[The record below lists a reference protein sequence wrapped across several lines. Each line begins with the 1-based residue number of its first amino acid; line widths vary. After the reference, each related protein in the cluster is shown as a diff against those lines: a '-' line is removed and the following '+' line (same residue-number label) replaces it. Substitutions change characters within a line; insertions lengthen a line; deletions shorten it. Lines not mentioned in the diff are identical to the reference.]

1 MGGTNKLNLRVL
13 NRIEPNILQYL
24 PYGVTTLEM
33 KTEGDLDEVLDYIYP
48 SRRGGDRDKNL
59 FVGFA
64 DQSDDFL
71 VLWGGGSEG
80 GLKVSNDNV
89 SGRLFFQILHRGNNT
104 DTQSITLCQSGTDM
118 PITTI
123 KLIPA
128 DDSINLVRMKM
139 CPAKE
144 GNEIHEISF
153 KGSRV
158 PLYYPRWF
166 PPRPLENEDIQYC
179 DIDVPNIKIKF
190 KVKENA
196 FIPQVDSDIDIF
208 LNDDPNPIARISED
222 WRYSSLHAE
231 LFTIFGD
238 SDYLILRLWC
248 YWINANFSFGGSLNI
263 ECPDYERFDFLI
275 DMKKKKVT
283 YVGTDFHYQEW
294 WYKIDDGEDFTR
306 AKIAGGIW
314 TIERTLMSLRERFN
328 TKENFDPMTLLKV
341 MLKQETPALAPMK
354 ILREYIQSNRSRMEP
369 YKAAGFF
376 GKHIPY
382 PENGR
387 PVADLV
393 SSIATS

>member
-1 MGGTNKLNLRVL
+1 MNLKILNEEKPHV
-13 NRIEPNILQYL
+13 LQYL
-24 PYGVTTLEM
+24 PYGVTTLQM
-33 KTEGDLDEVLDYIYP
+33 KIEADPHEVLDCIYP
-48 SRRGGDRDKNL
+48 NKKGTDRDEKL

-64 DQSDDFL
+64 DQSEDFL

-80 GLKVSNDNV
+80 GLKLNSDNV
-89 SGRLFFQILHRGNNT
+89 HGRLYFQILHKGNMT
-104 DTQSITLCQSGTDM
+104 DTQSITLRHRGTDTS
-118 PITTI
+118 ITTI
-123 KLIPA
+123 KLEPA
-128 DDSINLVRMKM
+128 EDSTNLVRMKM
-139 CPAKE
+139 CSTKE
-144 GNEIHEISF
+144 GNEFQIISF
-153 KGSRV
+153 EGSKI

-166 PPRPLENEDIQYC
+166 PVKNIQYSN
-179 DIDVPNIKIKF
+179 IDVPNIKIKF
-190 KVKENA
+190 KVRESA

-238 SDYLILRLWC
+238 SDYLVLRLWC
-248 YWINANFSFGGSLNI
+248 YWVNANFSFGSSINI

-275 DMKKKKVT
+275 EMKKKKVT

-314 TIERTLMSLRERFN
+314 TIERTLMGLKERFN

-341 MLKQETPALAPMK
+341 MLKQETTALSPMK
-354 ILREYIQSNRSRMEP
+354 TLSEYIQSNRSRTGP
-369 YKAAGFF
+369 NRAVGFF

-393 SSIATS
+393 SSVVTS

>member
-1 MGGTNKLNLRVL
+1 LNLKVL
-13 NRIEPNILQYL
+13 NESKPNVLHYL

-33 KTEGDLDEVLDYIYP
+33 QVERDVEEVLDLDCIYP
-48 SRRGGDRDKNL
+48 KRRGTDRDKNL

-64 DQSDDFL
+64 DQSEDFL
-71 VLWGGGSEG
+71 ILWGGGSER
-80 GLKVSNDNV
+80 GLKVSDDNV
-89 SGRLFFQILHRGNNT
+89 NGRLFFQILHRGNITT
-104 DTQSITLCQSGTDM
+104 DTQSITLCHSGSDM

-123 KLIPA
+123 KLVPA
-128 DDSINLVRMKM
+128 EDYTNLIRMNM

-144 GNEIHEISF
+144 GSEFHIISF
-153 KGSRV
+153 KGSKV

-166 PPRPLENEDIQYC
+166 PPRPSENKKIEYSE
-179 DIDVPNIKIKF
+179 IDVPNIKIKF
-190 KVKENA
+190 KVKESA
-196 FIPQVDSDIDIF
+196 FIAQVDSDIDIF

-248 YWINANFSFGGSLNI
+248 YWVNANFSFGGSINI

-275 DMKKKKVT
+275 EMKKKKVT

-306 AKIAGGIW
+306 AKIAGGLW
-314 TIERTLMSLRERFN
+314 TIERTLMGLKERFN

-341 MLKQETPALAPMK
+341 MLRQETTAMSPMK
-354 ILREYIQSNRSRMEP
+354 ILREYIQSNRSKMGP
-369 YKAAGFF
+369 NKAAGFF

-393 SSIATS
+393 SSVATS